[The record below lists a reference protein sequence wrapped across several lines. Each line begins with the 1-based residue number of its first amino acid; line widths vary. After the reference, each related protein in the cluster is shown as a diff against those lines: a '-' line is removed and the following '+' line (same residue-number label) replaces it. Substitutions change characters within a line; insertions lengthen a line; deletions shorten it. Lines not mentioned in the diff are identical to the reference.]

1 MDTKKLQAIKTTQ
14 KENNYLKSNDVK
26 VNLFIKKSNI
36 VISRK

>member
-1 MDTKKLQAIKTTQ
+1 M
-14 KENNYLKSNDVK
+14 ELKHQLKQRNKGIIIRLNGIK